1 MKRSPVSGT
10 ASSRTAARGTRG
22 EPQDALGACVDRR
35 YAGKLQ
41 HHARLPAIEQR
52 RTASPEVCLGS
63 HRQPVVRPDD
73 DDVATNDSF
82 ILMPEAYSS
91 CFFI

>member
-1 MKRSPVSGT
+1 MQLGEREVNPRMVFDH
-10 ASSRTAARGTRG
+10 RTQA
-22 EPQDALGACVDRR
+22 ACVDRR

-41 HHARLPAIEQR
+41 HHASARR
-52 RTASPEVCLGS
+52 RTAPHRSPEVCLGS

-82 ILMPEAYSS
+82 ILMQEAYSS

>member
-1 MKRSPVSGT
+1 MVF
-10 ASSRTAARGTRG
+10 
-22 EPQDALGACVDRR
+22 DR
-35 YAGKLQ
+35 
-41 HHARLPAIEQR
+41 
-52 RTASPEVCLGS
+52 LGS

-82 ILMPEAYSS
+82 ILMQEAYSS